1 MTYRFVGSYAEIA
14 DLRIERYGEKVELA
28 QPDAEAAVLHGAALL
43 PEAEFQKLNITDAE
57 LREHFSVGL
66 HPLAP
71 AGFLA
76 KRDASWAA
84 LRAFREQLSAAT
96 AAQE

>member
-1 MTYRFVGSYAEIA
+1 MTYRFVGSYAEIG
-14 DLRIERYGEKVELA
+14 DLRIERFGETVELPQA
-28 QPDAEAAVLHGAALL
+28 EAEAAVLHGAALL
-43 PEAEFQKLNITDAE
+43 PADDFTQLNFTDAE

-84 LRAFREQLSAAT
+84 LRAFRDQIST
-96 AAQE
+96 QE